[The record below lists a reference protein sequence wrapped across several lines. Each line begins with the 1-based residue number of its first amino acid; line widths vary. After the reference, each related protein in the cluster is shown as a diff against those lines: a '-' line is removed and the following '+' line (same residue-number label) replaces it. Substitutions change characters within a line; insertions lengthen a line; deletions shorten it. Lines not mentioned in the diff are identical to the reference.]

1 MKYDEYMEKHGIGF
15 SSNTYLDGEVATGE
29 IKELLEILKD
39 KHIKCPDVVSGLILV
54 KMTIDPDSEV
64 DRIEES
70 LWDHDFA
77 GEDYEMSEKGKE
89 FLKRCFEEYNEKYA
103 NHGNYCETV
112 TVDVPE
118 AMKYELEEQD
128 EA

>member
-1 MKYDEYMEKHGIGF
+1 MKYDEYMEKHDIGF
-15 SSNTYLDGEVATGE
+15 SSNAYLDGEVATGE

-64 DRIEES
+64 DRVEES

-103 NHGNYCETV
+103 NHGNYCDEV
-112 TVDVPE
+112 KVEVPE
-118 AMKYELEEQD
+118 EMKYELEEQD

>member
-1 MKYDEYMEKHGIGF
+1 MKYDEYMEKHGVGF
-15 SSNTYLDGEVATGE
+15 AHDKFMDGEVSTGE
-29 IKELLEILKD
+29 IEELLEILKD
-39 KHIKCPDVVSGLILV
+39 KRMKCPDVVSGLILV

-103 NHGNYCETV
+103 NHGNYCDEV
-112 TVDVPE
+112 KVEVPE
-118 AMKYELEEQD
+118 EMKYELEVHD

>member
-1 MKYDEYMEKHGIGF
+1 MKYDEYMEKHGVGF
-15 SSNTYLDGEVATGE
+15 AHDGYGGGE
-29 IKELLEILKD
+29 ASMDTLQGLLETLQEKEME
-39 KHIKCPDVVSGLILV
+39 CPDVVSGLILV

-64 DRIEES
+64 DRVEES

>member
-64 DRIEES
+64 GRIEES

>member
-15 SSNTYLDGEVATGE
+15 AHDGYLDGEVATGE

-64 DRIEES
+64 DRVEES

-103 NHGNYCETV
+103 NHGNYCDEV
-112 TVDVPE
+112 KVEVPE
-118 AMKYELEEQD
+118 EMKYELEVQG
-128 EA
+128 